1 MIEAKCEELK
11 EQLLQAV
18 PGDWS
23 RILYRS
29 ERDGNATTFNCLCDT
44 GNEIIECYQHLCQIF
59 PKDSTFD
66 ALDRL
71 KPSNHIISTLFDE
84 LISQDIK
91 VIYFTLDKSGKY
103 ELEIKKHY
111 DFVGDDDDR
120 FALWR
125 YQYMDFDKVKKRDR
139 ERICKYFTEEQ
150 IAQGIK
156 VLPDLEEK
164 RKEYELSE
172 KMRTR
177 GRDMIYETFDNLYHK
192 KPFDCLA
199 PMHHWKA
206 TGKDPLEVVEMYD
219 AGDYWHFVSL
229 GLSELYEKVS
239 DDPEISGFG
248 MELTFKLKK
257 DDSIGFDEE
266 KEAIY
271 NNMQIIA
278 TAAYIDG
285 MIFKPY
291 EYIYTEQTDGI
302 DYNHKSNLVGFIT
315 IPDPSVAPM
324 MTPNGK
330 VEFIELIGVTKEEMD
345 KLINKELTVKELYEQ
360 LGTDITDYSR

>member
-1 MIEAKCEELK
+1 MIESKCKELNEVLIELIPAGWK
-11 EQLLQAV
+11 
-18 PGDWS
+18 
-23 RILYRS
+23 RILIRS
-29 ERDGNATTFNCLCDT
+29 ERSDNSYSYVF
-44 GNEIIECYQHLCQIF
+44 
-59 PKDSTFD
+59 
-66 ALDRL
+66 
-71 KPSNHIISTLFDE
+71 LFDTDNGVMEKPTYMRQFPEYDYREKQRQVGDPCIIIKSLFNE
-84 LISQDIK
+84 LQSDNIK
-91 VIYFTLDKSGKY
+91 VIYYTLYKTGKY
-103 ELEIKKHY
+103 QFEYKK
-111 DFVGDDDDR
+111 DFDFIGDENDR
-120 FALWR
+120 YELWR
-125 YQYMDFDKVKKRDR
+125 YLYKDIKNCDEEV
-139 ERICKYFTEEQ
+139 IHKYFTEEQ
-150 IAQGIK
+150 IDQGIK
-156 VLPDLEEK
+156 VIPNLEEK

-177 GRDMIYETFDNLYHK
+177 GRDMIYETFDILYHK

-239 DDPEISGFG
+239 DNPEISGFG

-257 DDSIGFDEE
+257 DDSIDFDEE
-266 KEAIY
+266 KQAIY
-271 NNMQIIA
+271 KNMQIIA

-291 EYIYTEQTDGI
+291 EYIYTGQTDGI

-315 IPDPSVAPM
+315 IPDPSVASM